1 MEKKKAVCVCAVK
14 GGVGKTLLAMNLA
27 KLLTGMGRTALIDA
41 DLDNSS
47 FSQFT
52 GIDAVIKID
61 KLQRFQPFRWEG
73 MEVFSMGLVTS
84 RDQSVSMQGDRYVQI
99 VDDVITRSAWNSQ
112 YYVFDMPGGSSDV
125 FRSVIAIVGDYLV
138 GNIIVTQPAMVDST
152 RKMLGLHEY
161 LDIPVLGVIENMSYF
176 QTGEERFV
184 DIVKKEIRK
193 RQKKAK
199 TKDATTVLD
208 DLYTTLVACAKEND
222 MLGDFHPFGESTVD
236 ALAAEYG
243 VPVLGKI
250 PLDPSI
256 AGGIKEGNPFLDKKF
271 MGPIK
276 AACNAVIETDVKRPG
291 FLQRMRE
298 TVGDAVKGKVEKVMS
313 GVLMSANREFNLQ
326 SMRQTTGF
334 VEEKPFLLVITDR
347 SGHKELTRVGMRVTE
362 KGIIAKREPK
372 DNTKYEE
379 WVAQYEFEIVSDF
392 QTFARIIMGK
402 WKKDEREM
410 GFSASDAFYNGDIK
424 AYGLGY
430 LPRAVK
436 AIRRIFEDEDVMKPI
451 REKYGS
457 VLMRWI

>member
-1 MEKKKAVCVCAVK
+1 MQKKKAICVCAVK
-14 GGVGKTLLAMNLA
+14 GGVGKTLLSMNIA
-27 KLLTGMGRTALIDA
+27 KLLTKEGRTALIDA

-52 GIDAVIKID
+52 GIDAVIEID
-61 KLQRFQPFRWEG
+61 KLQRFKPFNWEG

-84 RDQSVSMQGDRYVQI
+84 RNQSVSMQGDRYVQI
-99 VDDVITRSAWNSQ
+99 VDDVITRSVWNSQ

-125 FRSVIAIVGDYLV
+125 FRSVIAIVGDYLA
-138 GNIIVTQPAMVDST
+138 GNIVVTQPAMVDST

-193 RQKKAK
+193 RQKQAK
-199 TKDATTVLD
+199 TKDAATILD
-208 DLYTTLVACAKEND
+208 NLYKDLTARAKEND
-222 MLGDFHPFGESTVD
+222 LLGDFHPFGESTVD

-256 AGGIKEGNPFLDKKF
+256 AEGIKSGNPFLDKKF

-276 AACNAVIETDVKRPG
+276 AACKAIIETDVRRPG
-291 FLQRMRE
+291 FLQRIKE
-298 TVGDAVKGKVEKVMS
+298 TVSDTIKSKVEEVMA
-313 GVLMSANREFNLQ
+313 GVLMSANREFNLRD
-326 SMRQTTGF
+326 MRQATGF
-334 VEEKPFLLVITDR
+334 TEERPFLLVITDR

-362 KGIIAKREPK
+362 NAVKVKREPK
-372 DNTKYEE
+372 GDVEYAK
-379 WVAQYEFEIVSDF
+379 WVAQFEFQIVSDF

-402 WKKDEREM
+402 WKKDGRETN
-410 GFSASDAFYNGDIK
+410 FAASDAFYNGDIK

-436 AIRRIFEDEDVMKPI
+436 AIRSIFEDEDVMRPI

-457 VLMRWI
+457 VLMRWV